1 MQRNKLAKLQATLV
15 GNLDSPT
22 DLLTGVKCRATSVA
36 KKLRV
41 KGKMSRAA
49 KKEAK
54 ELRTEVF
61 FEAFWQDSGVVGI
74 RKVLTKVVNKGLGF
88 VKQQIQNKAI
98 FSMNKK
104 NQDYIFGFIRYLR

>member
-1 MQRNKLAKLQATLV
+1 
-15 GNLDSPT
+15 
-22 DLLTGVKCRATSVA
+22 
-36 KKLRV
+36 
-41 KGKMSRAA
+41 MSRAA
-49 KKEAK
+49 KKNRERK
-54 ELRTEVF
+54 YL
-61 FEAFWQDSGVVGI
+61 FEGFWQDSGVVGI